1 MNEDELRLALTGALP
16 LALLVASVLAVPLSF
31 LALRRYRA
39 AVVAGMQVSASADSA
54 PWKADSEDTEG
65 PSPAASLVIL
75 DVEREG
81 TAPTRARVGP
91 WRLAGLYA
99 VAGCAYAA
107 VMSAGAVFA
116 DDQIQGTA
124 AQLAPLALGYLWPA
138 VMVVLF
144 VAAYDQRRRL
154 QVLGIYATAWMALM
168 AVLAIG
174 STGAG
179 AFSLVATFLWLNVVP
194 TLLVLGFSVRRIRA
208 VGLLILSVLLLL
220 ALCAQAV
227 MWFTATSEG
236 FLWAVVEVGHALGL
250 GAKAIVAALL
260 SLSLGVGALL
270 AGPMARTIA
279 RRYDERRFSDQSL
292 IADAHFLVFGVVQ
305 SLGPATASPPWF
317 AVGLVAFAAYKL
329 AMQLGLRALPAAP
342 QPPSALLLL
351 RVFRLGARSERL
363 FDRLRRH
370 WLHEGP
376 VQMIAGPDLVGSTVE
391 PHEFLDFLRG
401 RLDRR
406 FVRDA
411 IDLNERLA
419 RQRRGTDPDGRHRI
433 EAFFCRADTWR
444 GTMQQLAQ
452 RCDVVLMDLRGFA
465 PDNQGCLYEIGQ
477 LLDTVD
483 LRRVV
488 FIVDSSTRRPFLE
501 AALRDAW
508 QHLGPR
514 SPNRASARPTA
525 RLFTVERP
533 DEKALLRLCAA
544 VAVRDAPEQIV
555 PVST

>member
-1 MNEDELRLALTGALP
+1 MNEDDLRLALTGALP
-16 LALLVASVLAVPLSF
+16 LALLVASALAVPLSF

-39 AVVAGMQVSASADSA
+39 AVVAGMQVSASAGSA
-54 PWKADSEDTEG
+54 PGKADEEDAEG
-65 PSPAASLVIL
+65 PPPAASLVIL

-81 TAPTRARVGP
+81 TAPMRARVGP

-168 AVLAIG
+168 AVLATG

-208 VGLLILSVLLLL
+208 VGLLILSVLFLL
-220 ALCAQAV
+220 ALGAQTV

-236 FLWAVVEVGHALGL
+236 FLWAVVGVGHALGL
-250 GAKAIVAALL
+250 SAKAIVAALL
-260 SLSLGVGALL
+260 ALGFGVGALL
-270 AGPMARTIA
+270 AGPMARVIA

-342 QPPSALLLL
+342 RPPSALLLL

-391 PHEFLDFLRG
+391 PHEFLDFLGG

-411 IDLNERLA
+411 SDLNERLA

-452 RCDVVLMDLRGFA
+452 RCDVVLMDLRSFA

-477 LLDTVD
+477 LLDIVD

-508 QHLGPR
+508 QHLGPG
-514 SPNRASARPTA
+514 SPNRASARSSA

-533 DEKALLRLCAA
+533 DEQALLRLCAA
-544 VAVRDAPEQIV
+544 VTVRDAPEQVV
-555 PVST
+555 PGSA